1 MKLKIKNSTLTV
13 LSPVY
18 MAIYIIFLL
27 LALFLLHW
35 LAVRFQAIT
44 FVWKDLLSY
53 AQKDNL
59 VSYIFICIF
68 PAIVALWAVLFFW
81 SRASAWNKARKTNP
95 IISLSFEETAVRLER
110 KKPRTAIILPYT
122 ETDFSVGL
130 PVFVSYNKYGHAFPH
145 LAELEITFSH
155 AGKTY
160 SIRHKG
166 KLPAVQTLLDE
177 SKKFRSFS
185 ADIKRLSAAKPATS
199 VELDFIRF
207 LKEQLENHR
216 RYGLVL
222 PYYHTPR
229 LLWLVWGLVCL
240 AVIDFF
246 MARAL
251 AFLVKT
257 NAAAFLIV
265 VLCALGTGLLVW
277 AGWNVKKYFAFR
289 AVAKKLQTLKS
300 LSPH

>member
-27 LALFLLHW
+27 FALFLLHW

-59 VSYIFICIF
+59 VSYISICIF

-145 LAELEITFSH
+145 LAELEINIPRRSRGFF
-155 AGKTY
+155 
-160 SIRHKG
+160 SIR
-166 KLPAVQTLLDE
+166 A
-177 SKKFRSFS
+177 
-185 ADIKRLSAAKPATS
+185 
-199 VELDFIRF
+199 
-207 LKEQLENHR
+207 
-216 RYGLVL
+216 
-222 PYYHTPR
+222 
-229 LLWLVWGLVCL
+229 
-240 AVIDFF
+240 
-246 MARAL
+246 
-251 AFLVKT
+251 
-257 NAAAFLIV
+257 
-265 VLCALGTGLLVW
+265 
-277 AGWNVKKYFAFR
+277 
-289 AVAKKLQTLKS
+289 
-300 LSPH
+300 